1 MKPDRVES
9 APCKPIIAVA
19 ALLATVLG
27 APFLPAAEVEVGAP
41 FTLIDQNG
49 KPRSD
54 ADFRGSYMLIY
65 FGFTF
70 CPDLCPTALLTMV
83 QALDKL
89 AMSAPIDA
97 DRITPIFITIDPE
110 RDTSDVLKD
119 YAASFSPRLV
129 ALTGK
134 PDDLRDVAYGYGV
147 FFARVPG
154 GGENYL
160 MDHTSFTYLMGPDG
174 RYITHFEKDV
184 TPEELARVLEAQTA
198 AKEPQR

>member
-1 MKPDRVES
+1 MKLDRPDSSPRG
-9 APCKPIIAVA
+9 PILAVA

-27 APFLPAAEVEVGAP
+27 APFLSAAEVEVGAP

-49 KPRSD
+49 KTRTD

-65 FGFTF
+65 FGFTY
-70 CPDLCPTALLTMV
+70 CPDICPTALLTMI

-89 AMSAPIDA
+89 AMTAPVNA
-97 DRITPIFITIDPE
+97 DRVVPIFITIDPM

-119 YAASFSPRLV
+119 YAASFSRRLV

-134 PDDLRDVAYGYGV
+134 PEDLRDVAYGYGV
-147 FFARVPG
+147 FFAKGPG
-154 GGENYL
+154 GGENYM
-160 MDHTSFTYLMGPDG
+160 MDHTGFTYLMGPDG

-184 TPEELARVLEAQTA
+184 TVEELARVLEAQTA